1 MTLDMRLC
9 GKFHLESSILFHSD
23 EDVSQMGEE
32 ETRNN
37 HAGWL
42 Q

>member
-9 GKFHLESSILFHSD
+9 GKFHLDPVFRFSD